1 MPLDAASFR
10 RKSTYDV
17 LWKTKVPCGA
27 NFSHNIL
34 DFDHVYPQMPSNHI
48 WIHSILERRFSHFWL
63 GCATS
68 TQICSLRQG
77 LIAYNT
83 ITHKIIQLNMPC
95 YCPNNHISL
104 FLIPDWSFRSRWTQ
118 KGDLKLRPQS
128 SQICPLKGPYS
139 WMVDWMSIRGIY
151 YCLYEV
157 HWLGSM
163 VFHWYDTHLLKLLHA
178 IWSPSTLKIGEMET
192 KGAKKHICK
201 RRPR

>member
-1 MPLDAASFR
+1 MF
-10 RKSTYDV
+10 
-17 LWKTKVPCGA
+17 
-27 NFSHNIL
+27 
-34 DFDHVYPQMPSNHI
+34 
-48 WIHSILERRFSHFWL
+48 
-63 GCATS
+63 

-163 VFHWYDTHLLKLLHA
+163 VFHDM
-178 IWSPSTLKIGEMET
+178 IPISWSYSMLSDPPQRSRLVKWRQRGSKSIY
-192 KGAKKHICK
+192 AKEDLEK
-201 RRPR
+201 RRLNVRIIVTMKSKCGCTKPF

>member
-1 MPLDAASFR
+1 MF
-10 RKSTYDV
+10 
-17 LWKTKVPCGA
+17 
-27 NFSHNIL
+27 
-34 DFDHVYPQMPSNHI
+34 
-48 WIHSILERRFSHFWL
+48 
-63 GCATS
+63 

-157 HWLGSM
+157 RWRCSM
-163 VFHWYDTHLLKLLHA
+163 AFYWYNAHLLRLSLSDPSERPRLAKQRQRGLTSIHAKEDMLKRRLHA
-178 IWSPSTLKIGEMET
+178 RMTIAMKSKCGCTNPF
-192 KGAKKHICK
+192 
-201 RRPR
+201 